1 MKFNYEL
8 LLNIGKFLKYLNN
21 SGKMTIVKKSQV
33 KVKKSRP
40 NLWFEK
46 IMALI
51 AVINLL
57 LVIFD
62 LSYIPL
68 RDFWLHGQVRLGN
81 IKSAYVNIPGI
92 ELDVIPKDV
101 SQFILQYDAVKEIVP
116 YRTTEQ
122 YLSKVAQLEQTL
134 AINSINS
141 PEVTLMLSDLRRRSI
156 EIIQNDPFAEA
167 GKSGNLERIKN
178 MMREHLP
185 NQEQSSKQAFWQF
198 WSVSHLQNNTTAELL
213 FFDREIKPLLE
224 TNYYRHIGE
233 NGGYVDN
240 FGFIDFPFGVIFALE
255 FIFRTWFISRSRT
268 GVSWLDAML
277 WRWYDVFFFLP
288 FWRWLRVIPTIIR
301 LQKSQLLPLNLGNRV
316 QRQIS
321 QGIVAGIA
329 EDITEVV
336 VIRVI
341 NQLQLSIRQ
350 GDLARLLAKRQN
362 SYIDIN
368 NTNETAEIIK
378 LFAHTM
384 VERVLPK
391 IQPEAEALL
400 QYSLEKAIQQSPA
413 YQGVS
418 FLPGGKTAVSNLTKQ
433 LVSQTY
439 QGFTAALI
447 AAIEEDRKFEQ
458 LLESLFTNINQSF
471 VSEIEAQQSL
481 NKLET
486 LLIDLLE
493 EIKINY
499 VERLS
504 LEDVEQILDQT
515 RSIRKVTQN

>member
-1 MKFNYEL
+1 
-8 LLNIGKFLKYLNN
+8 
-21 SGKMTIVKKSQV
+21 MTIVRKQPKVKRKKSQ
-33 KVKKSRP
+33 S

-46 IMALI
+46 MITAI

-57 LVIFD
+57 LVVFD
-62 LSYIPL
+62 LTYVPF
-68 RDFWLHGQVRLGN
+68 RDFWLHGQVRVGD
-81 IKSAYVNIPGI
+81 IKSAYVNISGI
-92 ELDVIPKDV
+92 ELDVIPPEV
-101 SQFILQYDAVKEIVP
+101 SRFILQYDVVKGIVP
-116 YRTTEQ
+116 NRDTEQ
-122 YLSKVAQLEQTL
+122 YLAKVERLERALTVDSL
-134 AINSINS
+134 DTPKIA
-141 PEVTLMLSDLRRRSI
+141 PLLSDLRRRSI
-156 EIIQNDPFAEA
+156 EIIQNDPFKEA

-178 MMREHLP
+178 IMREHLP
-185 NQEQSSKQAFWQF
+185 NEEQSSKQAFWQF
-198 WSVSHLQNNTTAELL
+198 WSVSHLQNNTAAELQ

-224 TNYYRHIGE
+224 TNYYRSIGE
-233 NGGYVDN
+233 NGGYVNN
-240 FGFIDFPFGVIFALE
+240 FGFIDFPFGAIFALE
-255 FIFRTWFISRSRT
+255 FLSRTWFISRSRT

-301 LQKSQLLPLNLGNRV
+301 LQRSQLLPLDLGNRV

-336 VIRVI
+336 VIRII

-350 GDLARLLAKRQN
+350 GDIARLLAKRSRN

-368 NTNETAEIIK
+368 NTNETAEIVK

-384 VERVLPK
+384 VDRVLPQ

-418 FLPGGKTAVSNLTKQ
+418 FLPGGKTAVFNLTKQ
-433 LVSQTY
+433 LVTQTY
-439 QGFTAALI
+439 QGFTAALK
-447 AAIEEDRKFEQ
+447 AAIEEDKKFEQ

-471 VSEIEAQQSL
+471 VNEIEAQQSL
-481 NKLET
+481 NRLET
-486 LLIDLLE
+486 LLVDLLE

-504 LEDVEQILDQT
+504 VEDVEQILEQT
-515 RSIRKVTQN
+515 RSIRKVTQT

>member
-1 MKFNYEL
+1 
-8 LLNIGKFLKYLNN
+8 
-21 SGKMTIVKKSQV
+21 MTIVRKSRM
-33 KVKKSRP
+33 KVKKTRSK
-40 NLWFEK
+40 LWFEK
-46 IMALI
+46 IMAII
-51 AVINLL
+51 AVINLS

-62 LSYIPL
+62 LTYVPL
-68 RDFWLHGQVRLGN
+68 RDFWLHGRVRLGN
-81 IKSAYVNIPGI
+81 IETAYINVPGVEIDIIPP
-92 ELDVIPKDV
+92 EV
-101 SQFILQYDAVKEIVP
+101 SRFILQYDAVKGIVP

-122 YLSKVAQLEQTL
+122 YLSKVARLEQI
-134 AINSINS
+134 AVDNINS
-141 PEVTLMLSDLRRRSI
+141 PEVTPILSDLRRRSI
-156 EIIQNDPFAEA
+156 EIIQNDPFEEA

-178 MMREHLP
+178 IMRKHLP
-185 NQEQSSKQAFWQF
+185 NEAQSSKQAFWQF
-198 WSVSHLQNNTTAELL
+198 WSISHLQNNTAAELQ

-224 TNYYRHIGE
+224 TNYYRRIGK
-233 NGGYVDN
+233 NGGYVNN
-240 FGFIDFPFGVIFALE
+240 FGFIDFPFGVIFAVE
-255 FIFRTWFISRSRT
+255 FIFRTWFISRRRT

-301 LQKSQLLPLNLGNRV
+301 LQQSQLLPLNLGNRV

-350 GDLARLLAKRQN
+350 GDIARLLAQRDRHR
-362 SYIDIN
+362 YIDLN

-378 LFAHTM
+378 IFAHTM
-384 VERVLPK
+384 IDRVLPK

-433 LVSQTY
+433 LVTQTY
-439 QGFTAALI
+439 QGFTVALK

-481 NKLET
+481 NRLES

-504 LEDVEQILDQT
+504 VEDVEQILEQT
-515 RSIRKVTQN
+515 RSIRKVTQR

>member
-1 MKFNYEL
+1 
-8 LLNIGKFLKYLNN
+8 
-21 SGKMTIVKKSQV
+21 MTIVR
-33 KVKKSRP
+33 KSRMKVRKTRSK
-40 NLWFEK
+40 LWFEK
-46 IMALI
+46 IMAII

-57 LVIFD
+57 IVIFD
-62 LSYIPL
+62 LTYVPL
-68 RDFWLHGQVRLGN
+68 RDFWLHGRIRLGN
-81 IKSAYVNIPGI
+81 IETAYFDIPGI
-92 ELDVIPKDV
+92 EINIIPPDV
-101 SQFILQYDAVKEIVP
+101 SRFILQYDAIKGIVP
-116 YRTTEQ
+116 HRTTER
-122 YLSKVAQLEQTL
+122 YLSKVTQLERAL
-134 AINSINS
+134 AVNSLNS
-141 PEVTLMLSDLRRRSI
+141 PEVTPILSDLRRRSI
-156 EIIQNDPFAEA
+156 EIIDNDPFEEA

-178 MMREHLP
+178 IMREHLP
-185 NQEQSSKQAFWQF
+185 NEEQSSKQAFWQF
-198 WSVSHLQNNTTAELL
+198 WSVSHLQNNTVGELL
-213 FFDREIKPLLE
+213 FFDREIKPLIE
-224 TNYYRHIGE
+224 SNYYRRLGE

-240 FGFIDFPFGVIFALE
+240 FGFIDFPFGVIFAIE

-277 WRWYDVFFFLP
+277 WRWYDVFFFFP
-288 FWRWLRVIPTIIR
+288 FWRWLRVIPTLIR
-301 LQKSQLLPLNLGNRV
+301 LQQSQLLPLNLGNRV

-336 VIRVI
+336 VIRII
-341 NQLQLSIRQ
+341 NQLQVSIRQ
-350 GDLARLLAKRQN
+350 GDIARLLAQRDRH

-384 VERVLPK
+384 IERVLPK

-433 LVSQTY
+433 LVTQTY
-439 QGFTAALI
+439 QGFTATLK
-447 AAIEEDRKFEQ
+447 AAIEEDEKFEQ
-458 LLESLFTNINQSF
+458 LLESLFANINQSF
-471 VSEIEAQQSL
+471 VSEIEAKQSL
-481 NKLET
+481 NRLES